1 MSMTTL
7 VILRFLGIFAAYTG
21 VTLALPALMF
31 RRILRGRSLAEQ
43 FLMCYT
49 FGNFY
54 IINIVFLLQLLHIS
68 NFFMLAGLTVVLSIV
83 IGGRVNRIPL
93 KQQAGNTWHLF
104 GKLLRGRMKLK
115 SAIFLFLGK
124 CAEGIKRLVKFF
136 YRHIVKNPIQSMLL
150 LGIGVCLC
158 WIYGRQIIL
167 VYGYRASDI
176 PVHMSWINE
185 MSRGKIF
192 AKGVYPFGFHC
203 MIYYLHAVFRFD
215 TYVILCQFF
224 FAQVIFMHLVLLAML
239 KQLCKTKYIPYI
251 GTFVFLLGNFWSG
264 QTYSRFYA
272 TLPQEFGMIFVIPSI
287 YFLIRFF
294 QIPKQKLA
302 DKETRLTLQC
312 FAMAFS
318 LTLAIHFYGTM
329 IAGLCCI
336 GIACGFCFR
345 FLRKEYFCR
354 IMFTGICSVFLAVLP
369 MGIAFATG
377 TPLQGSLGW
386 GLSVINGGKS
396 SSSTDTEAETD
407 EAETLEVSTGDDKN
421 TVRVVKPDGTV
432 MEIDVSDLPS
442 AQENESGG
450 QTQTETTAPA
460 VPKVSFGEKIRKIP
474 GKAKNALS
482 EMSSRILEFIIKLD
496 VKNIG
501 YMILAFFALLL
512 LLGFIFCVFR
522 QTEYGAML
530 MSMGFCMWIVT
541 ILLCAGVFGLPPLMD
556 GARCSIYYV
565 YLLSAALT
573 ALADGLLYMV
583 LPLRKLRLVRNAV
596 SLAVTA
602 AVLMGMFQNHMIKQS
617 DFSSGFVMNG
627 AITCLSNIIHE
638 NEDKTWTIVSANDE
652 TQMGLDHGWH
662 YETITFL
669 RGMETLEKNTKVI
682 IPTKTVYFFIE
693 KIPGD
698 YAVSYAKSGQSISR
712 KGASRSLP
720 NVGGIGM
727 YQGEGRWIVMSR
739 MYYWAQAFMELYPNE
754 MKVYYEDNKFIC
766 YKIEQNMYHQYN
778 FAIDYRYN
786 QNKMQDETAEDTQDE
801 TQQQSEAT
809 NETQQQS
816 DASGKQ
822 EAGK

>member
-1 MSMTTL
+1 MTTL
-7 VILRFLGIFAAYTG
+7 VILRFLGIFAVYTG

-68 NFFMLAGLTVVLSIV
+68 NFFTLAGLTAVLSIV

-124 CAEGIKRLVKFF
+124 CAEGIKRLAKFF

-345 FLRKEYFCR
+345 FLRKEYFRR

-396 SSSTDTEAETD
+396 SSSTETEAETD

-450 QTQTETTAPA
+450 QTQTENTAPA

-501 YMILAFFALLL
+501 YMILASFALLL
-512 LLGFIFCVFR
+512 LLGLVFCIFR
-522 QTEYGAML
+522 QPGYGAML

-698 YAVSYAKSGQSISR
+698 YAVSYAKSGQLISR

>member
-1 MSMTTL
+1 MTTL
-7 VILRFLGIFAAYTG
+7 VILRFLGIFAAYMG

-68 NFFMLAGLTVVLSIV
+68 NFLTLAGLTAVLSIV

-124 CAEGIKRLVKFF
+124 CAEGIKRLAKFF

-203 MIYYLHAVFRFD
+203 IIYYLHAVFRFD

-224 FAQVIFMHLVLLAML
+224 FAQVIFMHLVLLAMM

-302 DKETRLTLQC
+302 NKETRLTLQC
-312 FAMAFS
+312 FAMTFS

-345 FLRKEYFCR
+345 FLRKEYFRR

-369 MGIAFATG
+369 MGITFATG

-396 SSSTDTEAETD
+396 SSSTETEAD

-501 YMILAFFALLL
+501 YMILASFALLL
-512 LLGFIFCVFR
+512 LLGLVFCIFR
-522 QTEYGAML
+522 QPGYGAML

-596 SLAVTA
+596 SLAVAA

-627 AITCLSNIIHE
+627 VITCLSNIIHE

-652 TQMGLDHGWH
+652 TQMGVDHGWH

-693 KIPGD
+693 KIPLD
-698 YAVSYAKSGQSISR
+698 YSVTYDKSGQSISR

-766 YKIEQNMYHQYN
+766 YKIEQNMYHQYD

>member
-1 MSMTTL
+1 MTTL
-7 VILRFLGIFAAYTG
+7 VILRFLGIFAVYTG

-68 NFFMLAGLTVVLSIV
+68 NFFTLAGLTVVLSIV

-124 CAEGIKRLVKFF
+124 CAEGIKRLAKFF

-150 LGIGVCLC
+150 PGIGVCLC

-396 SSSTDTEAETD
+396 SSSTEAEAETD

-450 QTQTETTAPA
+450 QMQTETTAPA

-501 YMILAFFALLL
+501 YMILASFALLL

>member
-1 MSMTTL
+1 MTTL
-7 VILRFLGIFAAYTG
+7 VILRFLGIFAVYTG

-68 NFFMLAGLTVVLSIV
+68 NFFTLAGLTAVLSIV

-124 CAEGIKRLVKFF
+124 CAAGIKRLAKFF

-396 SSSTDTEAETD
+396 SSSTEAEAETD

-450 QTQTETTAPA
+450 QMQTETTAPA

-501 YMILAFFALLL
+501 YMILASFALLL

>member
-1 MSMTTL
+1 MTTL
-7 VILRFLGIFAAYTG
+7 VILRFLGIFAVYTG

-68 NFFMLAGLTVVLSIV
+68 NFFTLAGLTAVLSIV

-396 SSSTDTEAETD
+396 SSSTEAEAETD

-450 QTQTETTAPA
+450 QMQTETTAPA

-501 YMILAFFALLL
+501 YMILASFALLL

-627 AITCLSNIIHE
+627 AITCMSNIIHE

>member
-1 MSMTTL
+1 MTTL
-7 VILRFLGIFAAYTG
+7 VILRFLGIFAAYMG

-68 NFFMLAGLTVVLSIV
+68 NFLTLAGLTAVLSIV

-124 CAEGIKRLVKFF
+124 CAEGIKRLAKFF

-203 MIYYLHAVFRFD
+203 IIYYLHAVFRFD

-224 FAQVIFMHLVLLAML
+224 FAQVIFMHLVLLAMM

-302 DKETRLTLQC
+302 NKETRLTLQC
-312 FAMAFS
+312 FAMTFS

-345 FLRKEYFCR
+345 FLRKEYFRR

-396 SSSTDTEAETD
+396 SSSTETEAD

-482 EMSSRILEFIIKLD
+482 EMSSRILEFIIKLN

-501 YMILAFFALLL
+501 YMILASFALLL
-512 LLGFIFCVFR
+512 LLGLVFCIFR
-522 QTEYGAML
+522 QPGYGAML

-596 SLAVTA
+596 SLAVAA

-627 AITCLSNIIHE
+627 VITCLSNIIHE

-652 TQMGLDHGWH
+652 TQMGVDHGWH

-693 KIPGD
+693 KIPLD
-698 YAVSYAKSGQSISR
+698 YSVTYDKSGQSISR

-766 YKIEQNMYHQYN
+766 YKIEQNMYHQYD